1 MPAGMKYVV
10 IVGDGMA
17 DYGIEGLNDKTPLMV
32 ARTPHMDW
40 LAKHG
45 EIGLV
50 RTIPE
55 GFTPGSEIA
64 NLSIFGYDPH
74 RYYTGR
80 GPFEAASLGV
90 RLDPKDIAFRC
101 NLVTLQFEGPKTLME
116 DFSAGHISD
125 EEARRIIIDLDREM
139 GTKEIRF
146 YPGVSYRHLMVFQ
159 NGAAK
164 FSNLDQLE
172 LTPPHDITGKE
183 IAAFLPGI
191 GSPEGSGGDR
201 LLSLMNKS
209 QELLKNHPVNLD
221 RKAKGLR
228 LANSI
233 WLWGQGR
240 SPRMTTL
247 GERFGIEGYVISA
260 VHLLKG
266 IGILA
271 GLEVLEV
278 PGATGYFDTNYEG
291 KAEYALKGLKEKD
304 FVYVHVEAPD
314 EAGHMGDLRLKIEMI
329 ETFDEKI
336 VGAILKGLK
345 NFEKYRVLVLP
356 DHPTPLSIRTHAADP
371 VPYVI
376 YSSDGNVPGKPPLCL
391 SRPNGMGGELQKA
404 LRNDSVEGFDEAT
417 ARKSQVFI
425 ERGFELIER
434 FLRTQSL
441 N

>member
-17 DYGIEGLNDKTPLMV
+17 DYGIEALGGKTPLMV

-50 RTIPE
+50 RTIPN

-64 NLSIFGYDPH
+64 NLSIFGYDPG

-80 GPFEAASLGV
+80 GPLEAASLGV
-90 RLDPKDIAFRC
+90 KLNPQDIAFRC
-101 NLVTLQFEGPKTLME
+101 NLVTLQFEGSKILME
-116 DFSAGHISD
+116 DFSAGHITD

-159 NGAAK
+159 NGAAA
-164 FSNLDQLE
+164 FSALDQLG

-183 IAAFLPGI
+183 IASYLPGVS
-191 GSPEGSGGDR
+191 GSGGSGGDQI
-201 LLSLMNKS
+201 LSLMKKS

-240 SPRMTTL
+240 SPQMTTL
-247 GERFGIEGYVISA
+247 KERFGIEGYVISA

-271 GLEVLEV
+271 GLEVLDV
-278 PGATGYFDTNYEG
+278 PGATGYFDTNYDG

-345 NFEKYRVLVLP
+345 RFERYKVLVLP

-376 YSSDGNVPGKPPLCL
+376 YSSEEG
-391 SRPNGMGGELQKA
+391 
-404 LRNDSVEGFDEAT
+404 LRNDGVEGYDETT
-417 ARKSQVFI
+417 ARESRVFV
-425 ERGFELIER
+425 EKGFELIER
-434 FLRTQSL
+434 FLKIQSS

>member
-17 DYGIEGLNDKTPLMV
+17 DYGIEGLGGKTPLMV
-32 ARTPHMDW
+32 AKTPQMDW
-40 LAKHG
+40 LAQHG

-50 RTIPE
+50 RTIPK

-80 GPFEAASLGV
+80 GPLEAASLGV

-101 NLVTLQFEGPKTLME
+101 NLVTLQFEGPKILME

-125 EEARRIIIDLDREM
+125 AEARRIIIDLDREM
-139 GTKEIRF
+139 GTKEIHF

-159 NGAAK
+159 NGAAT
-164 FSNLDQLE
+164 FSALDQLE

-183 IAAFLPGI
+183 ITSFLPKVG
-191 GSPEGSGGDR
+191 GSEGSGGDR
-201 LLSLMNKS
+201 ILSLMKKS

-221 RKAKGLR
+221 RGAKGLR

-240 SPRMTTL
+240 SPQMTTL
-247 GERFGIEGYVISA
+247 EERFGIEGYVISA

-278 PGATGYFDTNYEG
+278 PGATGYFDTNYDG

-345 NFEKYRVLVLP
+345 NFERYRVLVLP
-356 DHPTPLSIRTHAADP
+356 DHPTPLSLRTHAADP

-376 YSSDGNVPGKPPLCL
+376 YSSEKG
-391 SRPNGMGGELQKA
+391 

-417 ARKSQVFI
+417 ARKSQVLI
-425 ERGFELIER
+425 EKGFELIER
-434 FLRTQSL
+434 FLRTQSS

>member
-17 DYGIEGLNDKTPLMV
+17 DYGIEGLGGKTPLTV

-50 RTIPE
+50 RTIPK

-80 GPFEAASLGV
+80 GPLEAASLGV
-90 RLDPKDIAFRC
+90 GLDPKDIAFRC
-101 NLVTLQFEGPKTLME
+101 NLVTLQFEGSKTLME

-159 NGAAK
+159 NGAAE
-164 FSNLDQLE
+164 FSTLDQLE

-183 IAAFLPGI
+183 ITSFLPRVG
-191 GSPEGSGGDR
+191 GSEANGGDR
-201 LLSLMNKS
+201 ILSLMKKS
-209 QELLKNHPVNLD
+209 QELLKNHAVNLD
-221 RKAKGLR
+221 REAKGLR

-240 SPRMTTL
+240 SPQMTTL
-247 GERFGIEGYVISA
+247 EERFGIKGYVISA

-278 PGATGYFDTNYEG
+278 PGATGYFDTNYDG

-345 NFEKYRVLVLP
+345 NFKRYRVLVLP
-356 DHPTPLSIRTHAADP
+356 DHPTPLSMRTHAADP

-376 YSSDGNVPGKPPLCL
+376 YSSEKG
-391 SRPNGMGGELQKA
+391 
-404 LRNDSVEGFDEAT
+404 LRNNSVEGFDETT
-417 ARKSQVFI
+417 ARKGQVFI

-434 FLRTQSL
+434 FLETQSS